1 MAQQSH
7 KAWGLDFRDWEPCLW
22 TSCFLSSQS
31 AEREL
36 SESLPGNW
44 SVQREKRAYLWVR
57 EFREGQD
64 GLECAPAAVWLE
76 PGALHTSR
84 PWSRPGILFYK
95 ASASADKMIFDL
107 ETWTDNFVDKPQTEW
122 LCLSACFISSVHPH
136 LAVLHQ
142 EFCMAG
148 CRQRNPWS
156 ALGSHVPTG
165 GSPQCAR

>member
-1 MAQQSH
+1 MALQSH
-7 KAWGLDFRDWEPCLW
+7 KTWGLDFQDWEPRLASW
-22 TSCFLSSQS
+22 AVSPQKGSRQRVFQGTGVY
-31 AEREL
+31 RE
-36 SESLPGNW
+36 
-44 SVQREKRAYLWVR
+44 EKRACLWVR

-64 GLECAPAAVWLE
+64 GLEPATVWSE

-107 ETWTDNFVDKPQTEW
+107 ETWTDTFVDKPQIEW
-122 LCLSACFISSVHPH
+122 LCLSACFISFVRPH
-136 LAVLHQ
+136 LALLHQ

-148 CRQRNPWS
+148 CGQSNPWS

-165 GSPQCAR
+165 GSPQCAC